1 MWNDDY
7 ELQIWKH
14 RGSCTYFKELHSH
27 WIKAKIA
34 TAKAA
39 FNSFHQQIVIQF
51 KKGTG
56 NVINLVHNF
65 V

>member
-1 MWNDDY
+1 MWNDY

-14 RGSCTYFKELHSH
+14 RGMCICFKELHSH

-34 TAKAA
+34 TVKAA
-39 FNSFHQQIVIQF
+39 FKSFHQQTEIKF

-56 NVINLVHNF
+56 NVINLVHSF